1 MAENDR
7 ITKDQLKLIINQA
20 FCDVPDEVRAVC
32 SGCLVEQCY
41 SGHSFGI
48 SNDFALIKS
57 LFSFRIIVEPDEH
70 LCSCRVFSTI
80 SLTERNMFA
89 CLL

>member
-20 FCDVPDEVRAVC
+20 FRDAPDEVRVVC
-32 SGCLVEQCY
+32 SGCLVEQCC

-48 SNDFALIKS
+48 NNDFALIKS
-57 LFSFRIIVEPDEH
+57 LFF
-70 LCSCRVFSTI
+70 
-80 SLTERNMFA
+80 
-89 CLL
+89 